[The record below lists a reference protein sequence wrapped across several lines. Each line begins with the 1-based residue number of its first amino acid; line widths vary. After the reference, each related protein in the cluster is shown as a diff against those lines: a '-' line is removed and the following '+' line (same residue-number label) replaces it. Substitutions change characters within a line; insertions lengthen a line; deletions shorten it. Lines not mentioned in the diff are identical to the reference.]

1 MRKLIKQKKGQFVII
16 AMLVIAIMII
26 SIGALIHRTVT
37 YYKHEPWEEYLT
49 LIGNIELSS
58 RRLVEISL
66 ANHTNGDNPNIL
78 KENLEKW
85 QRNLTQI
92 YLGYGVSLNCP
103 SNEIICSWN
112 NPTSFSSASAN
123 FTLNINSI
131 GLTGYKFAA
140 VALLKL
146 SNTTNPLYSNQNK
159 TWSIN
164 VTVTDENRNLT
175 TLKKD
180 NFQILI
186 NELEHENFTV
196 VPQYFVNYTA
206 TSHKFFYRIECQG
219 VMSDPSGGSGVT
231 LQVWDQRGIKVTAKY
246 S

>member
-1 MRKLIKQKKGQFVII
+1 MRRLIKQKKGQFVII
-16 AMLVIAIMII
+16 AMLIIAIMII
-26 SIGALIHRTVT
+26 SIGAFIHKTVT

-66 ANHTNGDNPNIL
+66 ANHTNSDNPDIL

-103 SNEIICSWN
+103 SNEITCSWN

-123 FTLNINSI
+123 FALDINSI
-131 GLTGYKFAA
+131 GLTGYKFAT

-146 SNTTNPLYSNQNK
+146 SNTTNPLYNNQNM

-164 VTVTDENRNLT
+164 VTVIDENRNVT

-180 NFQILI
+180 NFRILI
-186 NELEHENFTV
+186 NGLEHTDFTV
-196 VPQYFVNYTA
+196 VPQYFVNDTA
-206 TSHKFFYRIECQG
+206 QSHKFFYRIECQG
-219 VMSDPSGGSGVT
+219 VVSNPSEGSGVT